1 MDLSTAE
8 RIRIICKRKNIM
20 LADVALATGQSR
32 QNLSNK
38 LTRNNFTE
46 VELSAIADAIGCTFE
61 TAFVDKETGEKY

>member
-1 MDLSTAE
+1 MELTTSE
-8 RIRIICKRKNIM
+8 RIRIICKRKGIM

-46 VELSAIADAIGCTFE
+46 AELVAIADAIGCRFE